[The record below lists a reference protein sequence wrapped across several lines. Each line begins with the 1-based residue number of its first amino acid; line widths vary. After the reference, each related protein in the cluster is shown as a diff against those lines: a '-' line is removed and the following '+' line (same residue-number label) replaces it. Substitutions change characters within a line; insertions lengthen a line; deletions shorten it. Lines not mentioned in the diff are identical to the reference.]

1 MSIDVPKEVAA
12 IAQQNSSA
20 LGISVADYV
29 AQLILGD
36 QPEALSDS
44 GLAASVASLDRA
56 MEDVK
61 AGRTLSATEAR
72 RRVEQGF
79 GLRPGQ

>member
-1 MSIDVPKEVAA
+1 MSIDVPKEVEA

-29 AQLILGD
+29 AHLILGD

-44 GLAASVASLDRA
+44 DLAASVASLDRA

-61 AGRTLSATEAR
+61 AGRTLSVTDAR